1 MQRRM
6 RSTSSNG
13 GPPTRSSTWLCWKVL
28 ALLCTATTF
37 TAAFTLQMDY
47 KPPVKSSVRKIYDS
61 RFPRDTSPSRSG
73 STSGSGS
80 GKPRK
85 DELPSRSSSAKSAYA
100 GALNAPLPI
109 SGASRMTQ
117 SFERRMRDLVLG
129 GKDVVRRSSTVAP
142 TATNTRKL
150 PSNVLTVESLQ
161 DYKKVVADE
170 PEKMVAVRFY
180 APWCK
185 VREFYAHGRY
195 TRKTLEATAA
205 HACLLLLALVRLA
218 KLSPRI
224 FITWPSKIQILSLSM
239 FPSRTTT
246 RRYTRA

>member
-6 RSTSSNG
+6 RITSSNG

-100 GALNAPLPI
+100 GALSAPLPI

-185 VREFYAHGRY
+185 ACKAVAPHFYHMAVKKSKYYLCRCSRHERQRVVTPG
-195 TRKTLEATAA
+195 
-205 HACLLLLALVRLA
+205 
-218 KLSPRI
+218 PRCA
-224 FITWPSKIQILSLSM
+224 FVAVWTYLPPNGW
-239 FPSRTTT
+239 T
-246 RRYTRA
+246 RRRGTVNTQVRS